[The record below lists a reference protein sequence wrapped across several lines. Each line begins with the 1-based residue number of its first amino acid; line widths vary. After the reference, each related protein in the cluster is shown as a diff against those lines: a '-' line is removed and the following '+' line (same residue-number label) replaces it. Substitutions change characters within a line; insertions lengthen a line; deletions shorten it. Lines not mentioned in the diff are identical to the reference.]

1 MTAFAITQ
9 SCCSDASCVSVCPVN
24 CIHPAPGEPDFGL
37 TDMLYID
44 PRSCIGCGA
53 CADACPVDAI
63 FPVESLMGSAAA
75 EYVDLNRAHFTD
87 AAPDGAW
94 DEPDFPVTLAPHATG
109 LRVAIVGTGP
119 AASYTAAALCTTGAE
134 VTMIDRLPVPGG
146 LIRFGVAPDHQST
159 KAIASRFSTVLRNPR
174 LDLVLNVEVGTHV
187 SHADLLAHHDA
198 VVYAVGAVADRRL
211 DVPGED
217 LPGSLSARTFVG
229 WYNAQP
235 EIAADVVDLG
245 PAAQGRAVIIGNGN
259 VALDMARILL
269 SDPDGP
275 DGLDGLAATDIA
287 DHALDELRSSTVSE
301 VVLVARRGPDE
312 AAYSLSELRP
322 LLARPDVDVVVDG
335 DAEVAAVI
343 AAAAPGSKAA
353 ALQGVPVAPVD
364 WSLPVDP
371 TRRRLVLRF
380 GSTLDR
386 LEPGGDAG
394 GRAGGRVG
402 AVSLDDGAVCVPTG
416 LVLRSVG
423 YRSEPLPGLPF
434 DDVTHTVPNAQGRVV
449 DPASGAPV
457 PASYVVGWVKRGP
470 RGGIGSNRADA
481 AETVS
486 ALVEDAN
493 ERRITTG
500 RGSSRSFRRLVR
512 TRRPEAL
519 GRREVESIDR
529 AERRRGE
536 ALGRPRVKLATLD
549 DLVGAARGR

>member
-24 CIHPAPGEPDFGL
+24 CIHPTPDEPDFGL

-63 FPVESLMGSAAA
+63 FPVDSLLGGAAA
-75 EYVDLNRAHFTD
+75 EYVDLNGAHFTD
-87 AAPDGAW
+87 EPQDDW

-159 KAIASRFSTVLRNPR
+159 KAIASRFATVLRNPR
-174 LDLVLNVEVGTHV
+174 LDLVLNVEVGTQV
-187 SHADLLAHHDA
+187 SHADLLDHHDA

-217 LPGSLSARTFVG
+217 LVGSLSARTFVG
-229 WYNAQP
+229 WYNAHP
-235 EIAADVVDLG
+235 EIAADAVDLG
-245 PAAQGRAVIIGNGN
+245 PAAQGRAVVIGNGN

-269 SDPDGP
+269 SDADGP
-275 DGLDGLAATDIA
+275 QGLATTDIA
-287 DHALDELRSSTVSE
+287 DHALDALRAGSVSE
-301 VVLVARRGPDE
+301 VVLVARRGPDA

-322 LLARPDVDVVVDG
+322 LLAREDIEVVVDG
-335 DAEVAAVI
+335 GADVAAVI
-343 AAAAPGSKAA
+343 AAAEPGSKAA
-353 ALQGVPVAPVD
+353 ALRGVPVAPVD
-364 WSLPVDP
+364 WSVPADP
-371 TRRRLVLRF
+371 ARRRLVLRF
-380 GSTLDR
+380 DSTLDR
-386 LEPGGDAG
+386 LEEGVPGS
-394 GRAGGRVG
+394 GRVG
-402 AVSLDDGAVCVPTG
+402 AASLDDGSAHVPTG

-423 YRSEPLPGLPF
+423 YRSEPLAELPF
-434 DDVTHTVPNAQGRVV
+434 DDVTHTVPHEQGRVI
-449 DPASGAPV
+449 DPTHGRPV
-457 PASYVVGWVKRGP
+457 PASYVVGWIKRGP

-493 ERRITTG
+493 ERRITSG
-500 RGSSRSFRRLVR
+500 RGSSRTFRRFVR
-512 TRRPEAL
+512 GRCPESL

-536 ALGRPRVKLATLD
+536 ALGRPRVKLATLE
-549 DLVGAARGR
+549 DLVGTARGR